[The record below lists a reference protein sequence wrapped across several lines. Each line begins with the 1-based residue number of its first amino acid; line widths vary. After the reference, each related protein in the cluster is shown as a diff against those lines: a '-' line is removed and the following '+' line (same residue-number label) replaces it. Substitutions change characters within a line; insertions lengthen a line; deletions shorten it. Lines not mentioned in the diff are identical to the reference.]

1 MNRVLP
7 AIFVISPIAV
17 LLAAA
22 EEPSADELN
31 FFETKIRPVLVE
43 RCYKCHSAEALRQN
57 KLKGELQLDT
67 REAVLKG
74 GETGPGI
81 VPGDVKASLLLQAIR
96 HEKSLEMPPKSKLSK
111 KVIADFEKWVSI
123 GAPDPR
129 DGKAGIAKE
138 RIDIEA
144 GRKFWSFKT
153 LFCEV
158 KWVSSPFLCL

>member
-1 MNRVLP
+1 MV
-7 AIFVISPIAV
+7 A

-22 EEPSADELN
+22 EEPTTEGLN

-74 GETGPGI
+74 GETGPAI

-96 HEKSLEMPPKSKLSK
+96 HEKSLEMPPKSKLPK
-111 KVIADFEKWVSI
+111 EVIADLE
-123 GAPDPR
+123 
-129 DGKAGIAKE
+129 
-138 RIDIEA
+138 
-144 GRKFWSFKT
+144 
-153 LFCEV
+153 
-158 KWVSSPFLCL
+158 

>member
-7 AIFVISPIAV
+7 AILVFSPMAA

-22 EEPSADELN
+22 EQPTVDGLN

-111 KVIADFEKWVSI
+111 EVIADFEKCVEI

-129 DGKAGIAKE
+129 DGKASEVAK
-138 RIDIEA
+138 
-144 GRKFWSFKT
+144 
-153 LFCEV
+153 
-158 KWVSSPFLCL
+158 